1 MTKQERL
8 QAEQEEINLL
18 NGKGFDIKVNIWG
31 KDRNFKCRKLSKGL
45 LLQLSEIFITMEID
59 EQGLSSED
67 FAEQLATQY
76 QSVYKNARKAA
87 MVVATCIT
95 GNKLLR
101 WYLANRILN
110 TYTPQ
115 DLLDFA
121 QKLLKTAD
129 YTAFI
134 ASIALMNGNRPTKAM
149 TIE

>member
-8 QAEQEEINLL
+8 QAEKEEINLL

-76 QSVYKNARKAA
+76 QSVYKNARKRGARR
-87 MVVATCIT
+87 
-95 GNKLLR
+95 N
-101 WYLANRILN
+101 
-110 TYTPQ
+110 
-115 DLLDFA
+115 
-121 QKLLKTAD
+121 
-129 YTAFI
+129 
-134 ASIALMNGNRPTKAM
+134 
-149 TIE
+149 

>member
-31 KDRNFKCRKLSKGL
+31 KDRNFKCRKLSQGL

-76 QSVYKNARKAA
+76 QSVYKNAKKAA
-87 MVVATCIT
+87 LVVATCIT

-101 WYLANRILN
+101 WYLANCILN